1 MDHLTKPERAASP
14 QGVPHTAGAYR
25 DEANPHSPAY
35 SPEPIATITLDSP
48 RQQLGASQPF
58 ATAQA
63 GPASQ
68 QMPNTRLHALLDF
81 ARKFRQLSF
90 AEISAFLK
98 RTRRRSLT
106 AAGSVFGLI
115 ALFGLV
121 ERTAFW
127 YTDMR
132 ERRHELA
139 VNTVTPERLI
149 ARCGAAEQDVSKA
162 VYPILLRTM
171 NYPARGNRTLTLAFS
186 RTAEEKSDWVF
197 LSMKDENG
205 SSYDA
210 PDAKIAALP
219 CLDSTK

>member
-1 MDHLTKPERAASP
+1 MGHLTKTERSASP

-25 DEANPHSPAY
+25 DEANPHTPAY
-35 SPEPIATITLDSP
+35 SPEPIATIALDSP
-48 RQQLGASQPF
+48 RQQLAASQPF

-63 GPASQ
+63 SQ
-68 QMPNTRLHALLDF
+68 QMPNTRWYALLDF
-81 ARKFRQLSF
+81 AGKFRQLSL

-98 RTRRRSLT
+98 QTRRQSLT
-106 AAGSVFGLI
+106 AAGAVFGLI
-115 ALFGLV
+115 ALFVLV
-121 ERTAFW
+121 ERTAVW
-127 YTDMR
+127 YRDVR

-171 NYPARGNRTLTLAFS
+171 HYPARGNRTLTLAFS

-205 SSYDA
+205 SSYDT
-210 PDAKIAALP
+210 PDAKIATLP